1 MSAVNHAPTIVLP
14 YRFDTAG
21 TWRTILKGA
30 FAFNALLISFIIMV
44 AVTRPWPVAI
54 GLVLCELMAF
64 WFTRM
69 FFKYQEGS
77 IGTLRH
83 DRVDVSPNI
92 LFWFALPGPR
102 GSYLIDRFS
111 AIQVEFRSGPIQ
123 PGVLGGPNEVVWLK
137 GKSGTPNVALALVKA
152 GAGRSLGEQLAAH
165 LGLPIVE
172 TGAPRKLRL
181 QFG

>member
-1 MSAVNHAPTIVLP
+1 MSTVDQAAPIILP
-14 YRFDTAG
+14 YRFDTAS

-30 FAFNALLISFIIMV
+30 FAFNALLISLIMMV
-44 AVTRPWPVAI
+44 AVTRPWPVTI
-54 GLVLCELMAF
+54 GLILSESMAF

-77 IGTLRH
+77 IGTLRL
-83 DRVDVSPNI
+83 DRVDVSPNV
-92 LFWFALPGPR
+92 LFWLALPGPR
-102 GSYLIDRFS
+102 GSYLLDRFS

-137 GKSGTPNVALALVKA
+137 GKSGTPNIALALVKA
-152 GAGRSLGEQLAAH
+152 GAGRALGEQLAAH
-165 LGLPIVE
+165 LGLPIEE

-181 QFG
+181 QFD